1 MLCFIMRT
9 VRKVM
14 CYINVYPE
22 KMMVKRG
29 VFACKEI
36 IKKDSEKIM
45 QSQRAFH

>member
-14 CYINVYPE
+14 CHINVCPE
-22 KMMVKRG
+22 KMLVKRS

-36 IKKDSEKIM
+36 IKKDKEKIM
-45 QSQRAFH
+45 QNQTAFH